1 MSAER
6 PLLAALVLGLGLS
19 ACTPYLE
26 RRETVSFHAG
36 DAVAANRAIHT
47 IDPWP
52 AEAVRT
58 DIPHSGR
65 KIADAIERYHLP
77 PKGLGGPPPII
88 LAPMGAAPPP

>member
-1 MSAER
+1 VSAE
-6 PLLAALVLGLGLS
+6 PKLLAALALGLAVS

-52 AEAVRT
+52 AAASRT

-77 PKGLGGPPPII
+77 PKSAGGPPPIL
-88 LAPMGAAPPP
+88 LAPLGAPPPP